1 VRSPPNFP
9 TFLGD
14 SIFYTPI
21 TTGSVV
27 DLFEGI
33 GRAVMDLGLSG
44 VIDKFEEHWGKPATK
59 VLLAIIGLTITCLCL
74 AAIWSTVLWP
84 LVEFVNDVVLN
95 NPSPHTRAIVKFLVY
110 LSFVL
115 AGVNL
120 GLGYLDRYVNWK
132 LNAQLLRKIKEARQ
146 IVTETKENL
155 VAAQK
160 VAENARF
167 YARVAGKTLDRA
179 FEFALEKNM
188 LTQQDV
194 DAISADVEAFL
205 ASASPPA

>member
-1 VRSPPNFP
+1 
-9 TFLGD
+9 
-14 SIFYTPI
+14 
-21 TTGSVV
+21 
-27 DLFEGI
+27 
-33 GRAVMDLGLSG
+33 
-44 VIDKFEEHWGKPATK
+44 
-59 VLLAIIGLTITCLCL
+59 
-74 AAIWSTVLWP
+74 
-84 LVEFVNDVVLN
+84 
-95 NPSPHTRAIVKFLVY
+95 